1 MKEINAPPLLFPLRW
16 FLMLHMELFESAQ
29 DYLERIL
36 MLEKKRGVGN
46 VRAIDVANALHFSR
60 ASVSVAM
67 HRLEDSGYIT
77 FGEDREL
84 ILTDEGRKI
93 AMSVYE
99 RHEVLTKFFTS
110 IGVSSEVAEEDAC
123 KVEHDLS
130 QETFNAIKKRFS

>member
-1 MKEINAPPLLFPLRW
+1 
-16 FLMLHMELFESAQ
+16 
-29 DYLERIL
+29 

-93 AMSVYE
+93 AMGVYE